1 MSDFL
6 KMDIFFFTSTLVVIL
21 LGLLLIVVLY
31 YVIRILKSVD
41 HVAHNVSDESD
52 NLREDVAV
60 LREKIR
66 AEGMKMKHFMDFF
79 MNFAGRKTG
88 RKKSAKDLD

>member
-6 KMDIFFFTSTLVVIL
+6 KMDIFFFTSTLMVIL

-52 NLREDVAV
+52 NLRDDVAV
-60 LREKIR
+60 LRKKIHG
-66 AEGMKMKHFMDFF
+66 EGVKMKHFYDFF
-79 MNFAGRKTG
+79 MNFAGRKMK
-88 RKKSAKDLD
+88 RKKSSKEAD